1 MENSRTIL
9 RTFKYVHLLW
19 NKMSAAFVEYFVC
32 KNKFSLE
39 FGIIDFQKDNCS
51 NLKVNTCMI

>member
-1 MENSRTIL
+1 
-9 RTFKYVHLLW
+9 
-19 NKMSAAFVEYFVC
+19 MSATFVEYFVG

-51 NLKVNTCMI
+51 

>member
-1 MENSRTIL
+1 MNM
-9 RTFKYVHLLW
+9 KYVHLLW